1 MLLCPHSGV
10 VERMKFIAPVTFRGK
25 TTRHES
31 VMDWDRWTPKPRR
44 VSRTRA
50 GTGCPDSTFDAP
62 GERAAMA
69 VAPQRRDVLEAGA
82 LVAVPA
88 DEASVLVE

>member
-1 MLLCPHSGV
+1 
-10 VERMKFIAPVTFRGK
+10 
-25 TTRHES
+25 
-31 VMDWDRWTPKPRR
+31 
-44 VSRTRA
+44 
-50 GTGCPDSTFDAP
+50 
-62 GERAAMA
+62 MA